1 MGKERWE
8 SMRHKKG
15 FISIYF
21 LALFLFYGYYLGEQL
36 DFKKKEMMIQEN
48 LKKDFAFYLE
58 ERKIIRQVECDL
70 KKGSVKEN
78 KIIKEIYY
86 PQKKKMEIKVDLVN
100 KEVIE
105 YHFQVDKSF

>member
-1 MGKERWE
+1 
-8 SMRHKKG
+8 MRHKKG

-48 LKKDFAFYLE
+48 LKKDFSFYLE

-70 KKGSVKEN
+70 KKGSV
-78 KIIKEIYY
+78 
-86 PQKKKMEIKVDLVN
+86 
-100 KEVIE
+100 
-105 YHFQVDKSF
+105 